1 MAANKPN
8 VVYVVQHDDGWAV
21 RKPKAERASGVFDT
35 QQDAV
40 ERAKQLAGN
49 GTVHIQGRHGKLR
62 SVTPFRSSPA
72 QERGTHRPAV
82 AAGSST

>member
-1 MAANKPN
+1 MAANKHN

-35 QQDAV
+35 QQEAV
-40 ERAKQLAGN
+40 ERAKELAGN

-62 SVTPFRSSPA
+62 SITPF
-72 QERGTHRPAV
+72 EE
-82 AAGSST
+82 